1 MMAESMASAIPAVL
15 ALLEEKMV
23 AADVEVE
30 RLTQRLEE
38 ARVKADKLAFAQE
51 ALQEL
56 QASSD
61 KQYD

>member
-23 AADVEVE
+23 HADVEVE